1 MKIYS
6 FPTFNLTK
14 LLYTAEE
21 VGQDYE
27 LVLFTPGKLEHKTP
41 EHIARHPLGKVPA
54 VEINGET
61 LFESNAI
68 CRLMAELNGNKL
80 YGDTPIERAKVNQ
93 WVDFITQHYL
103 RLLATF
109 AWEEG
114 IRVHYFGQE
123 TNRQACDDAQQELE
137 TLLPVLDQQLSDKPF
152 FTGQD
157 ITLADTIAFALIQIE
172 SFTSLDIGNHA
183 HLVRW
188 YQAMN
193 QRPAIQAALDKLP
206 GRGIFSFTAQS

>member
-27 LVLFTPGKLEHKTP
+27 LVLFAPEKMQHKSP
-41 EHIARHPLGKVPA
+41 EHLARHPLGKVPA
-54 VEINGET
+54 AEIDGET

-68 CRLMAELNGNKL
+68 CRLMAELNHNKL
-80 YGDTPIERAKVNQ
+80 YGDSPLARAKVNQ

-114 IRVHYFGQE
+114 IRVHYFGQQ
-123 TNRQACDDAQQELE
+123 TDTQACQAAQQELNE
-137 TLLPVLDQQLSDKPF
+137 LLPVLDQQLADNPF
-152 FTGQD
+152 IAGQD
-157 ITLADTIAFALIQIE
+157 ITLADTVGFALLQIE
-172 SFTSLDIGNHA
+172 SFTSLDLSNHS
-183 HLVRW
+183 HLTRW
-188 YQAMN
+188 YQAMAK
-193 QRPAIQAALDKLP
+193 RPSVKTALDQLP
-206 GRGIFSFTAQS
+206 GRGIFSFTAQT